1 MASLFPSGPVQRQP
15 PWSTAHGDWRGDPR
29 PGQGPEQGSGDVS
42 GPHQD
47 KVRPNSPVH
56 HHRPPASTAG
66 RHPGPAAQPRG
77 LGGSQRGGGQ
87 VGFPVAEAAFNRLSM
102 TERSKLDGETTINVA
117 GQRRRGEAGQ
127 HSTASEYIVVTLLV
141 ASRSSIRLP
150 KLTTADDLPTALRL
164 LGSIPS
170 GD

>member
-1 MASLFPSGPVQRQP
+1 
-15 PWSTAHGDWRGDPR
+15 
-29 PGQGPEQGSGDVS
+29 
-42 GPHQD
+42 
-47 KVRPNSPVH
+47 
-56 HHRPPASTAG
+56 
-66 RHPGPAAQPRG
+66 
-77 LGGSQRGGGQ
+77 
-87 VGFPVAEAAFNRLSM
+87 M